1 MGCNCKK
8 KSDILKKYSD
18 KPLESDANDGVLRK
32 IAMFFVQMIFGI
44 LIAPLI
50 IVISAVFIIYMIF
63 CIMFGVEPNVV
74 LKIPFKKK
82 KRKEK

>member
-8 KSDILKKYSD
+8 KYDVLKKYSD
-18 KPLESDANDGVLRK
+18 NPSEKDGKDGILWK
-32 IAMFFVQMIFGI
+32 ILIFLAQMAFGI

-50 IVISAVFIIYMIF
+50 IVIAAIFIIYTIV

-74 LKIPFKKK
+74 LKIPF
-82 KRKEK
+82 RKHKNKQ